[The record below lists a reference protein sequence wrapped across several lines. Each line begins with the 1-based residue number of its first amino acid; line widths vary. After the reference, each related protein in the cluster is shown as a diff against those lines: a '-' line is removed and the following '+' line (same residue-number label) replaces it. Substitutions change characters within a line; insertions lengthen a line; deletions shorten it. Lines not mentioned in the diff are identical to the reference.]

1 MSESNTDVSQMDVS
15 QLKIT
20 KFRADRTMSGKYACE
35 VTVSLGEKTYVL
47 TLPVFEG
54 TAPVAM
60 KKGREW
66 RNRPGN
72 PERVL
77 AAIKAGLNKVPANSA
92 K

>member
-1 MSESNTDVSQMDVS
+1 MSESHSGASQLDVSAM
-15 QLKIT
+15 KIT
-20 KFRADRTMSGKYACE
+20 KFRASRYNASKYTCE
-35 VTVSLGEKTYVL
+35 ITVSLGEKTYVL
-47 TLPVFEG
+47 TLPVFEV
-54 TAPVAM
+54 TSPVVL

-77 AAIKAGLNKVPANSA
+77 AAIKAGLNHVPANTA